1 MIFDLINSGANP
13 TTVIALFICGI
24 ILGFNIRGLWESIK
38 K

>member
-1 MIFDLINSGANP
+1 MNVNLINNGANP